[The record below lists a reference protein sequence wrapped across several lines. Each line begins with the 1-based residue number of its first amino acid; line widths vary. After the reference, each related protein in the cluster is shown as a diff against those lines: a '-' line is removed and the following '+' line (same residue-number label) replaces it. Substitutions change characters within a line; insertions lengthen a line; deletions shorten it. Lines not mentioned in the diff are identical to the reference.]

1 MMVSGLRQSGS
12 VMGWHKA
19 GWRRNWTIPV
29 NVSCRGLRVGKLPA
43 LWISW
48 WNWHRYSEWVRII
61 CCLDIRVLV
70 EMTWKSICQGN
81 QTGRKS
87 MYTGCWMLDAVVSN
101 LGVLLNGE
109 WRNADEIS
117 LLFNQFT
124 ISLLFCVILFIDFY
138 GLLSWEY
145 VIYFILRY

>member
-87 MYTGCWMLDAVVSN
+87 MYTGCWMRWYQIWVCCWMGSDEMLTKSPYYSISSPYHFYF
-101 LGVLLNGE
+101 VLYCL
-109 WRNADEIS
+109 
-117 LLFNQFT
+117 
-124 ISLLFCVILFIDFY
+124 
-138 GLLSWEY
+138 
-145 VIYFILRY
+145 